1 MPLYDSISIGREY
14 NRSLEYRSSPIDQ
27 QRSDDQKAKDC
38 QKYLQVLA
46 DQRLQWEPMIDNII
60 TYVNHG
66 RRYVQDYNLWDGQQ
80 TGQEVYDDSAMLARN
95 MLVDGMVGYLCSRNQ
110 PWFAL
115 ELPGKFNFPRSGGMR
130 SWSGQRV
137 DAYPQVQRWLQDCQT
152 VMYSA
157 FNRSN
162 FYDVVTEFISDGATC
177 GTATLQIEE
186 DIPQAAIVFTVPH
199 FRECFIAENQWGKVD
214 TIYRVYKMTLR
225 QLVQKFGLDKMKSV
239 DDNFERDY
247 TQNMYDERQVLH
259 AIYPRA
265 DYNPAR
271 MDAKNKKWA
280 SDWVYRKG
288 GVVSYSTSSLG
299 RSSADQVDGSAKLL
313 AEGGYD
319 SMPTISW
326 RWRKNDDEVYGRGP
340 AHDAFV
346 SIAQANQ
353 MGRTNLIT
361 AHQSAEPPLVAYADQ
376 RGAIQRGPAGITYLE
391 ANRGDIRTR
400 MPQELIT
407 GVRNLPFNIEYQD
420 RVRQIINQYFHTD
433 VFMMMSQLAAAGQS
447 ERMVQE
453 QVMELQGE
461 KAAILG
467 TRVGNL
473 QSEAFDPLI
482 SRVFA
487 IEAMA
492 GRIPEPPDILLNSIH
507 GPVQIQYLGPLAQAQ
522 TRLTKVRAITTG
534 IQLLTQ
540 IAQVNPTSIDVVDY
554 DKAAL
559 EVLEAVMFPASCY
572 RDPRQVA
579 AIRDQR
585 NKMAQQERTAEDAP
599 KLARAAASLAKAP
612 EAGSIMQQLVGGG
625 GGEGAPAQ

>member
-1 MPLYDSISIGREY
+1 MAYPAMSTAKQYLSSREY
-14 NRSLEYRSSPIDQ
+14 QPSRLGSRD
-27 QRSDDQKAKDC
+27 DDQKVRDI
-38 QKYLQVLA
+38 QKYLMVLA
-46 DQRLQWEPMIDNII
+46 QQRLQWEPMIDNII
-60 TYVNHG
+60 MYVNHG
-66 RRYVQDYNLWDGQQ
+66 RRFVQDWNLWDGQQ

-110 PWFAL
+110 PWFGL
-115 ELPGKFNFPRSGGMR
+115 ELPGKFNFPRSSGMR
-130 SWSGQRV
+130 AWSGRRV
-137 DAYPQVQRWLQDCQT
+137 DEFPQVQRWLQDCQT

-186 DIPQAAIVFTVPH
+186 DIRNSSIVFTVPH

-214 TIYRVYKMTLR
+214 TIYRVYRMTLR
-225 QLVQKFGLDKMKSV
+225 QLAQKFGMDKMKEV
-239 DDNFERDY
+239 DNNWERDY
-247 TQNMYDERQVLH
+247 KQNMYDEREILH
-259 AIYPRA
+259 AIYPRT
-265 DYNPAR
+265 DYNPSR
-271 MDAKNKKWA
+271 MDAKSKRWA

-288 GVVSYSTSSLG
+288 GLVTYNQGKVTP
-299 RSSADQVDGSAKLL
+299 DMIDGGAKLV

-361 AHQSAEPPLVAYADQ
+361 AHQAAEPPLVAYSDM

-391 ANRGDIRTR
+391 ANRGDIRLR
-400 MPQELIT
+400 APIPLFT
-407 GVRNLPFNIEYQD
+407 GTQNLPFNVEYQD
-420 RVRQIINQYFHTD
+420 RVRQIINQHFHTD
-433 VFMMMSQLAAAGQS
+433 VFMMISQIMQQHGAG
-447 ERMVQE
+447 RPVTE
-453 QVMELQGE
+453 QIMEMQGE

-482 SRVFA
+482 SRVYA
-487 IEAMA
+487 IEAAA
-492 GRIPEPPDILLNSIH
+492 GRIPQPPDILLNSEH
-507 GPVQIQYLGPLAQAQ
+507 GPVEIQYLGPLSQAQ
-522 TRLTKVRAITTG
+522 TRLTKVRSITTG
-534 IQLLTQ
+534 LQLLTQ

-554 DKAAL
+554 DRAAM

-572 RDPRQVA
+572 RDPRQVM
-579 AIRDQR
+579 AIREQR
-585 NKMAQQERTAEDAP
+585 NKMMQQDHTAENLP
-599 KLARAAASLAKAP
+599 KVARAAASLAKAP
-612 EAGSIMQQLVGGG
+612 EAGSILKQLMS
-625 GGEGAPAQ
+625 GGEEAPAQ

>member
-1 MPLYDSISIGREY
+1 MPYPSMSVGQQYLSSREY
-14 NRSLEYRSSPIDQ
+14 SASSMG
-27 QRSDDQKAKDC
+27 QRDDDQKAKDA
-38 QKYLQVLA
+38 QKYLMVLA
-46 DQRLQWEPMIDNII
+46 QYRLQWEPMIDNII
-60 TYVNHG
+60 MYVNHG
-66 RRYVQDYNLWDGQQ
+66 RRFVRDHNLWDGQQ
-80 TGQEVYDDSAMLARN
+80 TGQEIYDDSAMLARN

-115 ELPGKFNFPRSGGMR
+115 ELPGKFNFPRASGMR
-130 SWSGQRV
+130 SWSGRRV
-137 DAYPQVQRWLQDCQT
+137 DEFPQVQRWLQDCQT

-162 FYDVVTEFISDGATC
+162 FYDVITEFISDGATC

-186 DIPQAAIVFTVPH
+186 DITNAAIVFTVPH

-214 TIYRVYKMTLR
+214 IIYRIYKMTLR
-225 QLVQKFGLDKMKSV
+225 QLSQKFGKDKMRSV
-239 DDNFERDY
+239 DDNWDRDY
-247 TQNMYDERQVLH
+247 AQNMYQEREVCH
-259 AIYPRA
+259 AIYPRS
-265 DYNPAR
+265 DFNSGR
-271 MDAKNKKWA
+271 MDAKSKRWE
-280 SDWVYRKG
+280 SLWTYRKG
-288 GVVSYSTSSLG
+288 GVMLTNSIATGVSALD
-299 RSSADQVDGSAKLL
+299 SSAGGGVFTL

-353 MGRTNLIT
+353 MGKTNLIT
-361 AHQSAEPPLVAYADQ
+361 AHQAAEPPLIAYSDL

-391 ANRGDIRTR
+391 SNRGDIRAR
-400 MPQELIT
+400 APMPLYT
-407 GVRNLPFNIEYQD
+407 GVNQLPFSIEFQD
-420 RVRQIINQYFHTD
+420 RVRQIINQHFHTD
-433 VFMMMSQLAAAGQS
+433 VFMMMSGLSQQGNQS
-447 ERMVQE
+447 RMVVE
-453 QVMELQGE
+453 QVQELQGE

-482 SRVFA
+482 NRVYS

-492 GRIPEPPDILLNSIH
+492 GRIPTPPDILMESVH
-507 GPVQIQYLGPLAQAQ
+507 GPVEIQYLGPLAQAQ

-534 IQLLTQ
+534 MQLLTQ
-540 IAQVNPTSIDVVDY
+540 IAQINPTSIDVVDY
-554 DKAAL
+554 DKAAM

-572 RDPRQVA
+572 RDPRQVV

-585 NKMAQQERTAEDAP
+585 NKMSQREETAENLP

-612 EAGSIMQQLVGGG
+612 EAGSILKQVM
-625 GGEGAPAQ
+625 GGEEAPVQ